1 MPQINILT
9 KEVRF
14 FDGEI
19 LVWRHIEPVFFDD
32 VGRFPAALGKKKT
45 LPILV
50 PGRFDTATPFV
61 VGAVSEFQFIQIVI
75 GSGLQRVLDPS
86 TEGETS
92 IEPLD
97 RAGGTFIIPLDP
109 PLG

>member
-1 MPQINILT
+1 MCSLL
-9 KEVRF
+9 KVVRL
-14 FDGEI
+14 FDGKI
-19 LVWRHIEPVFFDD
+19 LVWRYIESVFFDD
-32 VGRFPAALGKKKT
+32 VGRLPAT
-45 LPILV
+45 FCEQESIPILV